1 MTAKG
6 TKAGRAHGKAQ
17 KGSYWASKEKKD
29 IVNKKVRRSEKKH
42 IEDNMKDNM
51 KTEAIK
57 TQIRRLV
64 QEALQEMTTLSPE
77 AQASLEKQR
86 TEKKKSNAQR
96 QRAGVKASMRGVSE
110 CDCED
115 KKDKDT
121 LEEGRDYKDYFELL
135 KRINK
140 ETPIRAKNAGDIV
153 DIYLADELGGGKD
166 DWSEAYEGAEMFLT
180 DEADE
185 WFLEDELFND
195 GPSRVLEQD
204 MGSRQSDGARELELY
219 IINDGELYNRH
230 TKPVLKNLRRR
241 MARGDYDSE
250 KAIDLWEHLALA
262 GAKKYHKEF
271 GSPGFD
277 WHELFPKSERR
288 EVARGL
294 ADHYENELEEL

>member
-29 IVNKKVRRSEKKH
+29 IVNKKVRRGEKKH
-42 IEDNMKDNM
+42 IDDNMKDNM

-121 LEEGRDYKDYFELL
+121 LEEGRDYKAYFELL
-135 KRINK
+135 NRIHK
-140 ETPIRAKNAGDIV
+140 ETPIRPQDAGDIV
-153 DIYLADELGGGKD
+153 DTYLADELTGGKD
-166 DWSEAYEGAEMFLT
+166 DWSEAYEAAEMFLT
-180 DEADE
+180 DV
-185 WFLEDELFND
+185 LD
-195 GPSRVLEQD
+195 GDKRVLEQS

-219 IINDGELYNRH
+219 IINDGELYKRH
-230 TKPVLKNLRRR
+230 TQPVLKSLRRR

-250 KAIDLWEHLALA
+250 KAIDLWEYLALA

-277 WHELFPKSERR
+277 WHELFPKSE
-288 EVARGL
+288 
-294 ADHYENELEEL
+294 